1 MIGNHIDDVIK
12 HPRYLTPEGENF
24 VITNAEYRIINR
36 EEIIEYIT
44 NNESFSLLNNTSD
57 DLLILRLKKLDDKE
71 VDVYIELEEKKLIV
85 NCNSLITLDG
95 VKFYLEKLLNKLIEH
110 KKDSSRNFNDLSVK
124 KETQSFKLPKGA
136 RSKKQ
141 FNSELDKDSSEW
153 IDTPLKQLDGTSP
166 RKALLSPE
174 SRKKLEVILV
184 ELELLYDDAKKA
196 GEPYYDVNK
205 LREELQKTKI

>member
-1 MIGNHIDDVIK
+1 MISNHIDDVIK

-24 VITNAEYRIINR
+24 VITKAEYRIINR
-36 EEIIEYIT
+36 EEIIECIT

-57 DLLILRLKKLDDKE
+57 DLLILRLNKLDDKE

-124 KETQSFKLPKGA
+124 KETQSFKLPKGV

-141 FNSELDKDSSEW
+141 FNTELDKYYSEW